1 MYSRYGT
8 CDCVGLLPTPSVN
21 LPKARVPGT
30 AWGESPRYF
39 RWGESPRYFR
49 CLQIPL
55 IFPQRPSLCLSSCL
69 RLSASASR
77 PKCDVLIC
85 LLYSFR
91 AGKAAQLVA
100 TGIEWHF
107 GVKPVASYNIYFLM
121 YDVTGSTQKSHS
133 IPVANNSRKMNL
145 VQRD

>member
-1 MYSRYGT
+1 MYIYIYTYIWRYGT
-8 CDCVGLLPTPSVN
+8 CDCAWAYSRLRPLTYR
-21 LPKARVPGT
+21 KPGT
-30 AWGESPRYF
+30 T
-39 RWGESPRYFR
+39 WGESPRYFR

-55 IFPQRPSLCLSSCL
+55 LFPQRPSLCLSSCL

-91 AGKAAQLVA
+91 AGKDAQLVA

-133 IPVANNSRKMNL
+133 IPVATNSRKMNL